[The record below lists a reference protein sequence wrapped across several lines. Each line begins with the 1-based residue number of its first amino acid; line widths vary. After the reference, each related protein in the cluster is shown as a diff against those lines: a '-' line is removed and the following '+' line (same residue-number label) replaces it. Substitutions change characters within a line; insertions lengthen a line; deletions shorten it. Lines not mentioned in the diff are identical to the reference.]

1 MGICQSNNTSSSKTA
16 INNNQNSQFGE
27 SNKVTKIFSI
37 TQNGKIVPSENLK
50 EKLYFHVNILNFR
63 LRNMKEGYKYF
74 ITLDFPFY
82 KDKFILKISHG
93 PLAKFT
99 FNEKFHISVPF
110 EKLEDSFLKV
120 VS

>member
-1 MGICQSNNTSSSKTA
+1 MGICQSNNKNSSMTNQHSQTGLVGQESKT
-16 INNNQNSQFGE
+16 
-27 SNKVTKIFSI
+27 TKTFSI
-37 TQNGKIVPSENLK
+37 TQNGKIIPSETLK
-50 EKLYFHVNILNFR
+50 EKLYFHVNIRNFR

-93 PLAKFT
+93 PLARFT
-99 FNEKFHISVPF
+99 FDEKFHISAPF